1 MNYVAYTVVPKL
13 REGISAEEATDILL
27 AELQDLPF
35 ESFEQTENRLVGYIQ
50 QFSDCEKLYLQLK
63 EHPLIKEV
71 TREVIPHHNWNETW
85 ESAFQPVEIG
95 KKLRIRA
102 LFHQADASFAH
113 ELVIQPKMS
122 FGTGHHATTRLILE
136 ELSEQPPV
144 GLRVLDMGCG
154 TSILGIYADKLGA
167 MSVDAVDNDPQCVEN
182 SIENIQLNLCKK
194 VSVHLLDK
202 FNPDKLYDLIIAN
215 IQRSVLLEQMPYY
228 AKLSKPGTR
237 LWLSGIIEQDS
248 NVVLACAK
256 ENNFRFV
263 KEIIQTPWVLLVLE
277 KLD

>member
-154 TSILGIYADKLGA
+154 TSILGIYAEKLGA

>member
-13 REGISAEEATDILL
+13 REGISAEEASDILL

-50 QFSDCEKLYLQLK
+50 QFSDCEELYLQLK
-63 EHPLIKEV
+63 EHPLIIEV

-102 LFHQADASFAH
+102 LFHQADASFTH

-215 IQRSVLLEQMPYY
+215 IQRNVLLEQMPYY

-248 NVVLACAK
+248 KGVLACAK
-256 ENNFRFV
+256 ENNFRIV
-263 KEIIQTPWVLLVLE
+263 KEIIQSPWVLLVLE

>member
-50 QFSDCEKLYLQLK
+50 QFSDCEELYLQLK

-85 ESAFQPVEIG
+85 ESSFQPVEIG

-154 TSILGIYADKLGA
+154 TSILGIYAEKLGA

-248 NVVLACAK
+248 NAVLACAK

-263 KEIIQTPWVLLVLE
+263 KEIIQSPWVLLVLE